1 MEHDEFLR
9 RCEDLVHRGAKSGQV
24 TATHFL
30 TPAEQAAVKQW
41 AVWGCEGTVLFHGGS
56 ESCERRVAF
65 FLPYYMDES
74 DFDPAKFIRCVHLK
88 AGFGAP
94 EHRDY
99 LGAVLGLGIERAW
112 VGDIRII
119 GEEAWVFCLPSVE
132 SHLLSSLDK
141 VGRYGVKTKS
151 VALDSVPIPERKVK
165 RVSFTVKSARLDAVA
180 AGMFHLSRSEA
191 TKLIG
196 MGLAAVNYLP
206 CERCDT
212 AIKAGDIISLRGH
225 GKGTV
230 APTGAVSRKDRLFME
245 AEIYI

>member
-1 MEHDEFLR
+1 MEHDELLR
-9 RCEDLVHRGAKSGQV
+9 RCEDLARRGEKSGQV

-56 ESCERRVAF
+56 ADCERQAAF
-65 FLPYYMDES
+65 FLPYYMDEA
-74 DFDPAKFIRCVHLK
+74 DFNAGEYIRCVHLK
-88 AGFGAP
+88 AGFGTP

-112 VGDIRII
+112 IGDIRIL
-119 GEEAWVFCLPSVE
+119 GEHAWVFCLPSVE
-132 SHLLSSLDK
+132 SHLVSSLDK
-141 VGRYGVKTKS
+141 VGRYGVKTES
-151 VALDSVPIPERKVK
+151 CPLSSVPIPERKVK

-180 AGMFHLSRSEA
+180 AGMFHLSRTEA
-191 TKLIG
+191 AKLIG
-196 MGLAAVNYLP
+196 MGLATVNYLP
-206 CERCDT
+206 CERVD
-212 AIKAGDIISLRGH
+212 AMVKAGDVISLRGH

-230 APTGAVSRKDRLFME
+230 SPTGAVSRKDRLFME